1 MEKEEM
7 LENLKNDVN
16 ETIGLY
22 ESFIT
27 GSAIATRNMIERI
40 GEVATL
46 EKLVQTAEGQLGFKK
61 LYEHK
66 QLDKSFEALV
76 LKYKELF
83 SKNAY
88 DFANYRLKQPELF
101 LNK

>member
-27 GSAIATRNMIERI
+27 GAAIATVMPNRN
-40 GEVATL
+40 
-46 EKLVQTAEGQLGFKK
+46 
-61 LYEHK
+61 
-66 QLDKSFEALV
+66 LD
-76 LKYKELF
+76 
-83 SKNAY
+83 
-88 DFANYRLKQPELF
+88 
-101 LNK
+101 

>member
-16 ETIGLY
+16 ETIALY
-22 ESFIT
+22 ESFIS
-27 GSAIATRNMIERI
+27 GSAIATRNMIDRI
-40 GEVATL
+40 GEIATL
-46 EKLVQTAEGQLGFKK
+46 EKLVQSTEGQPGFKK

-66 QLDKSFEALV
+66 QLHKSFEALV
-76 LKYKELF
+76 LKYKDLF

>member
-27 GSAIATRNMIERI
+27 GAAIATRNMIERI

-46 EKLVQTAEGQLGFKK
+46 EKLADYTVVDATIEKVPSDLTIYTEETVKV
-61 LYEHK
+61 LN
-66 QLDKSFEALV
+66 EAV
-76 LKYKELF
+76 AAVK
-83 SKNAY
+83 
-88 DFANYRLKQPELF
+88 RG
-101 LNK
+101 